1 MPTILCIVTILPA
14 YGIIYAP
21 SVVFMVLR
29 FGVFVCTVDNALKT
43 RHLGAIYFEDGES
56 KT

>member
-1 MPTILCIVTILPA
+1 MPPILCIVTILPA